1 MQIQQLNSDDTDKI
15 FITVENAEGSALE
28 PNFVCEWTATTT
40 DADQGR
46 KVELVDS
53 ALHTVTGLVAATGKV
68 AGVVTETIATGE
80 IGRLQVWGPAQGRV
94 TAAAAAGTLVMGG
107 GTTNS
112 HGIILPSN
120 GAAGNGIG
128 AVQAIVGTSL
138 ESVNAT
144 NAMVQLHCM

>member
-1 MQIQQLNSDDTDKI
+1 MQIQQLNRDDPDKI

-53 ALHTVTGLVAATGKV
+53 ALHTVTGLG

-80 IGRLQVWGPAQGRV
+80 IGRLQVWGPAQVRV

>member
-1 MQIQQLNSDDTDKI
+1 MQIQQLNRADPDKI

-53 ALHTVTGLVAATGKV
+53 ALQTVTGLGAATGKV

-80 IGRLQVWGPAQGRV
+80 IGRLQVWGPAQVRV

-107 GTTNS
+107 GTPNS

>member
-1 MQIQQLNSDDTDKI
+1 MQIQQLNRDDPDKI

-28 PNFVCEWTATTT
+28 PNLVCEWTGTTT

-53 ALHTVTGLVAATGKV
+53 ALNTLTGLGAATGKV
-68 AGVVTETIATGE
+68 AGVVTETIATGD
-80 IGRLQVWGPAQGRV
+80 IGRLQVWGPAQVRV

-120 GAAGNGIG
+120 GLAGNGIG

>member
-1 MQIQQLNSDDTDKI
+1 M
-15 FITVENAEGSALE
+15 
-28 PNFVCEWTATTT
+28 
-40 DADQGR
+40 
-46 KVELVDS
+46 
-53 ALHTVTGLVAATGKV
+53 
-68 AGVVTETIATGE
+68 
-80 IGRLQVWGPAQGRV
+80 RV